1 MNRMGRLGR
10 GRPTPRSDDRH
21 TALLRAEQHS
31 AGLETLV
38 AELEARNAAL
48 EAFAAMAAHQLAEP
62 LIIVESAAIL
72 ISEDLD
78 PDVDPLL
85 RDRLHAI
92 GTVAAR
98 GRRQVDAL
106 LLDARTADSP
116 PELSSVDV
124 SEVVHEVL
132 ELLASRIEQR
142 RATIDIGPLPVLH
155 AVDGLLTVIF
165 ENLIS
170 NALKYG
176 PRQDGRIWVD
186 AEPAAEGEWCFAI
199 TSEGPPIPPDDAE
212 RLFEPFRRGAQERRS
227 NGHGLGLA
235 ICQRVVHRLGGS
247 IGVVPSP
254 TGNCFY
260 FVLPQPD

>member
-1 MNRMGRLGR
+1 MNRIGRLAR

-21 TALLRAEQHS
+21 AALLRVEQHN
-31 AGLETLV
+31 AALEALV
-38 AELEARNAAL
+38 SELEARNAAL
-48 EAFAAMAAHQLAEP
+48 EAFAAMAAHQLSEP

-72 ISEDLD
+72 VGEDLD
-78 PDVDPLL
+78 TDVDPLL
-85 RDRLHAI
+85 RERLHAI

-106 LLDARTADSP
+106 LLDARTADAP
-116 PELSSVDV
+116 PEPSSVEV
-124 SEVVHEVL
+124 SEVVDGVL
-132 ELLASRIEQR
+132 EQLASRIEQR
-142 RATIDIGPLPVLH
+142 RATIDIGSLPAVR
-155 AVDGLLTVIF
+155 AVDGLLAVIF

-176 PRQDGRIWVD
+176 PREDGRISVD
-186 AEPAAEGEWCFAI
+186 AEPASQGDWCFAI
-199 TSEGPPIPPDDAE
+199 TSEGPPIPPEEAE
-212 RLFEPFRRGAQERRS
+212 RLFEPYRRGARERRN

-235 ICQRVVHRLGGS
+235 ICQRLVHRLGGS

-260 FVLPQPD
+260 FVLPQSD